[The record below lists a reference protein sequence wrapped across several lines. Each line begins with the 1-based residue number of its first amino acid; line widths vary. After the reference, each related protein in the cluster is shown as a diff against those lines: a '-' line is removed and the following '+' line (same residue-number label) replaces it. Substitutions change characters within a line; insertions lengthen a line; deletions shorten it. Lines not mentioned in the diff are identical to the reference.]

1 MNAVSYVPDPALLID
16 VRKMI
21 SSEFPNVGEL
31 DAEEL
36 ASEAYCTL
44 LELARSGEEIKNPA
58 GTIRQIARRDLLDDR
73 KMRSA
78 VYRTTP
84 LAPESMEFQ
93 DLEDAGSGMLSELEA
108 ASTEARLNAIV
119 STLTKRQQA
128 VFKCR
133 YALGM
138 SAAEAAATC
147 KLGRSTV
154 KREWNTALE
163 AAMQALSG
171 FEGDVFSRAQLKAVH
186 AYVFRLDE
194 LAADD
199 PQRQLVENDP
209 ATRQLALEMRE
220 SIRSQAGAI
229 DLNATLAGLGL
240 LAGGVSLTAIAA
252 FIRGK
257 LTGASASQSA
267 GAGSAAGGG
276 GGSLLAAGAG
286 GKVAAGCAA
295 VLCVGGGA
303 AAIKATSDKDS
314 GAKDPAPIER
324 SVDAPPAPPSLST
337 PVDTRTQP
345 ASNGSS
351 NSDQGRAGDGDGGK
365 PGHPDDGGK
374 PGHPDDAASGPGTN
388 TDAAVTGE
396 EFDPLASPAP
406 AAPVTPAPSSTGGS
420 SDSSSGGSSAGSN
433 TDAAIGGSEFGP

>member
-1 MNAVSYVPDPALLID
+1 MSVAHYVPDPALLLD

-21 SSEFPNVGEL
+21 SSEFPSVGDL

-73 KMRSA
+73 KKRSA
-78 VYRTTP
+78 VYRATP
-84 LAPESMEFQ
+84 LAPESLEFHE
-93 DLEDAGSGMLSELEA
+93 LEDVGGEMLSELDA

-138 SAAEAAATC
+138 SAAEAAETC

-154 KREWNTALE
+154 KREWNTVLE
-163 AAMQALSG
+163 AAMEALSG

-186 AYVFRLDE
+186 AYVFHLEE
-194 LAADD
+194 LAAND

-209 ATRQLALEMRE
+209 ATRQLAREMRD
-220 SIRSQAGAI
+220 SIRWQAGAI
-229 DLNATLAGLGL
+229 DLNATLAGLGV
-240 LAGGVSLTAIAA
+240 LAGGISLTALAA

-295 VLCVGGGA
+295 VICVGGGA
-303 AAIKATSDKDS
+303 AAIKATSDKDT
-314 GAKDPAPIER
+314 GPRERPAIER
-324 SVDAPPAPPSLST
+324 TVDGPPAPSLST

-345 ASNGSS
+345 AANGSS
-351 NSDQGRAGDGDGGK
+351 SSDQDKTGNGDGGK

-374 PGHPDDAASGPGTN
+374 PGHPDDTPSGPGTN

-406 AAPVTPAPSSTGGS
+406 AAPAAPAAPSPTG
-420 SDSSSGGSSAGSN
+420 SDSSSGGSSAGTN